1 MTVLVRKSSLRTWL
15 AAGAALPAAVLAPPA
30 TAEEPAV
37 GNRGP
42 TIVFVCLHGS
52 VKSQVAAAHFNR
64 IAKERGLPYSAVSRG
79 IDVDASIPTR
89 IRDGLSLDGLAS
101 TNDVPRGLT
110 PEEAE
115 GATKVVAFD
124 QVPDERRGISEV
136 TYWTDVPLPT
146 RDYEG
151 ARDMSSLGTST
162 ACCPPCRGRR
172 SRRL

>member
-1 MTVLVRKSSLRTWL
+1 MLHAWVLLHQL
-15 AAGAALPAAVLAPPA
+15 AVLEVLFLCR
-30 TAEEPAV
+30 AEED
-37 GNRGP
+37 
-42 TIVFVCLHGS
+42 L
-52 VKSQVAAAHFNR
+52 
-64 IAKERGLPYSAVSRG
+64 GLPYSAVSRG

-89 IRDGLSLDGLAS
+89 IRDRLSLDGLAP

-151 ARDMSSLGTST
+151 ARDVIVEHIDSMLPALQQAPVQETLREG
-162 ACCPPCRGRR
+162 
-172 SRRL
+172 